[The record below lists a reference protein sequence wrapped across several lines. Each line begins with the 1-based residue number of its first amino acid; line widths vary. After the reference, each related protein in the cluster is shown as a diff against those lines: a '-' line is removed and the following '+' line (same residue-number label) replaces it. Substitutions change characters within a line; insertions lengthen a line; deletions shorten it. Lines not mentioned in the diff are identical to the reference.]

1 MEAEYSKE
9 VVEQF
14 CECLRLVQEGLADVD
29 HRTKLLADLLLVE
42 KLLSDLI

>member
-1 MEAEYSKE
+1 MEAKHSKE

-29 HRTKLLADLLLVE
+29 HGTELLADRLLVE
-42 KLLSDLI
+42 